1 MSEGDTFWISL
12 GEKFFGLLV
21 VILGALLLYYTAT
34 STGELGGFTGLFGFL
49 GIVVLAIGVV
59 LLIVKPPE

>member
-21 VILGALLLYYTAT
+21 LIIGGMLLYYTIT
-34 STGELGGFTGLFGFL
+34 STVQLGPFPGLFAFL
-49 GIVVLAIGVV
+49 GVFVVAIGVV
-59 LLIVKPPE
+59 LLLVRPPE